1 MEKEE
6 KDKNQKLLEEIQE
19 KNLKDASGG
28 LDFSGVWNRIAAAG
42 KYVGNT
48 VSNLASKVFS
58 RSENEDP
65 ASSEDSP
72 VKPSIP
78 SEFTS
83 EEKEMILDAYR
94 QGKPL
99 KVKRLYSQYFSNHNP
114 GKVFKGTKDD
124 AWVIVSSWLK
134 K

>member
-1 MEKEE
+1 MEKGE

-28 LDFSGVWNRIAAAG
+28 LDARGIWNRFVSAG
-42 KYVGNT
+42 RYLV
-48 VSNLASKVFS
+48 SKVFR
-58 RSENEDP
+58 RSENEES
-65 ASSEDSP
+65 ASSGDSP
-72 VKPSIP
+72 VKPSI
-78 SEFTS
+78 SSS

-99 KVKRLYSQYFSNHNP
+99 KVKRLYSQYYSNRNP

>member
-28 LDFSGVWNRIAAAG
+28 LGVRDIWNRIAAAG
-42 KYVGNT
+42 RY
-48 VSNLASKVFS
+48 LASKVFP

-72 VKPSIP
+72 VKPSI
-78 SEFTS
+78 SSS

-99 KVKRLYSQYFSNHNP
+99 KVKRLYSQYYSNRNP